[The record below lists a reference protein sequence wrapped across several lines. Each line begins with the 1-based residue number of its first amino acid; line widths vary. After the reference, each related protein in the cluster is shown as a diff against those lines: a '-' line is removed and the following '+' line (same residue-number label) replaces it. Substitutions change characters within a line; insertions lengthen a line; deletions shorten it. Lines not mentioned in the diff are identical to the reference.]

1 MCLVASGA
9 ADAYFYFGI
18 NIWDIAAG
26 CLIAEEAGC
35 VVCDPID
42 GKQLDLR
49 SRRVMVA
56 STDALAHQLISLIEE
71 VKI

>member
-35 VVCDPID
+35 VVCDPLN
-42 GKQLDLR
+42 GKELDLQ
-49 SRRVMVA
+49 SRRVMVG
-56 STDALAHQLISLIEE
+56 STNDLIQQLIPLIKEI
-71 VKI
+71 KL